1 MTGQSFTPDEA
12 MHRIDALLSH
22 VWVVRTFLKHSEE
35 AEEDDELKEVVRE
48 LYDYCLAL
56 GPAWKEKNAAD
67 YLKQAKKKLAKLRAA
82 TETFADMQPEIS
94 PHTNFI
100 MAVLS
105 LRTAVA
111 DIGAIL
117 DGQLS

>member
-1 MTGQSFTPDEA
+1 MTADPTTPDES

-82 TETFADMQPEIS
+82 TEAFAEMQPEVS
-94 PHTNFI
+94 PHTNFV
-100 MAVLS
+100 MAVTS

-111 DIGAIL
+111 DIGAIVEGL
-117 DGQLS
+117 Q

>member
-1 MTGQSFTPDEA
+1 MPDQPLTPDAA

-22 VWVVRTFLKHSEE
+22 VWIVRTFLKHSEE

-48 LYDYCLAL
+48 LYDYCLSL
-56 GPAWKEKNAAD
+56 GPAWKEKDAAA
-67 YLKQAKKKLAKLRAA
+67 YIKQAKKKLAKLRAA
-82 TETFADMQPEIS
+82 TEAFAEMQPEVS

-111 DIGAIL
+111 DVAAVL
-117 DGQLS
+117 DGQST